1 MKLAEALS
9 LRKDCQKK
17 IEQLRM
23 RIINNVKVQ
32 EGDEPSE
39 NPEELMEE
47 LDSSLKQLQSLIFR
61 INVTNMKTVN
71 NGKTLTELLADRDV
85 LSKRIQTLREIF
97 DNASS
102 GQDRYSRSE
111 IKIVTTINV
120 KALRRQIDRLSTDLR
135 VLDIE
140 IQSLNFTVE
149 VE

>member
-39 NPEELMEE
+39 NPEELMKE
-47 LDSSLKQLQSLIFR
+47 LDSCLKQLQSLIFR

-85 LSKRIQTLREIF
+85 LSKRVQTLREIF

-102 GQDRYSRSE
+102 GQDRYSHSE
-111 IKIVTTINV
+111 IRIVTTIDV
-120 KALRRQIDRLSTDLR
+120 KALRRQIDQLSADLR